1 MYLKRPSMFHF
12 IILIIAVIVI
22 AMTAILALI
31 SIFYGAAAFTTKSLS
46 VVGVRTARPLLIS
59 KAGKTS
65 VGLQVTL
72 ALLLACVVALGFVA
86 VQ

>member
-1 MYLKRPSMFHF
+1 MFQL
-12 IILIIAVIVI
+12 LIAAIAISSV
-22 AMTAILALI
+22 ATLALT
-31 SIFYGAAAFTTKSLS
+31 SVFYGAAVFTSKLPSMAS
-46 VVGVRTARPLLIS
+46 VRTARPLLIS
-59 KAGKTS
+59 KSGKTS